1 MGSQFAG
8 PFVFHT
14 EEEPHDLGWE
24 FHAPAINESR
34 SSFRTLRGRRSQA
47 VFLEGVAG
55 ALGWHPVILQRV
67 LQLDDAS
74 WEPQC

>member
-24 FHAPAINESR
+24 FHAPAINESPL
-34 SSFRTLRGRRSQA
+34 SK
-47 VFLEGVAG
+47 EGG
-55 ALGWHPVILQRV
+55 AFV
-67 LQLDDAS
+67 LTQ
-74 WEPQC
+74 